1 MKYYRHETRKGLYRI
16 LPNGARERLVDGE
29 WYLVSGYT
37 APKVLVKQYVEL
49 SKIDTLKLLLKGL
62 A

>member
-1 MKYYRHETRKGLYRI
+1 MKYYQHETRKGLYRI

-37 APKVLVKQYVEL
+37 APRILAKYVEL
-49 SKIDTLKLLLKGL
+49 SKKDVIKKVLHVG
-62 A
+62 

>member
-1 MKYYRHETRKGLYRI
+1 MKYYQHETRKGLYRI
-16 LPNGARERLVDGE
+16 LPNGARERLADGE

-37 APKVLVKQYVEL
+37 APRILDKYVEL
-49 SKIDTLKLLLKGL
+49 SKIDTIKLLLKGL